1 MDKAVKRHILKKR
14 IVLAKRSDEPMTFTE
29 RAPRFFRW
37 FEEDVMGFDSREYR
51 REFWREAYRHGRTIG
66 HVPHTLSDQ
75 LRRRGRRSE
84 MALFDAL
91 CISLLMGGAFAIWVM
106 RRRIDLH
113 LHRLRR
119 PSYYETERARR
130 LGLTEERRRIR
141 RRTTLNP
148 RPTADQLREAFLHAR
163 DSVGNMVRLGS
174 LMEDLECYIDNS
186 PVFGE
191 DGKIIARKGGIRRYI
206 QSEMPDLYKSYKTLM
221 RYKALARR
229 FRQAVGICDPVP
241 AASVLPEEYENTDTG
256 TDTDASAPKR
266 RETPENTGNRGD
278 GTEIKRRKHV
288 ENMVRTGSQGD
299 AEGGGAP
306 ETGENRADIGSHVG
320 LNCVENMVRT
330 GSQGVGDGGRN
341 GGSEGGSDGMRD
353 CVRDCVRD
361 NVRDSMRDSERGG
374 VGDGLRDG
382 VGDCGRD
389 GPDGGSGG
397 VVGGRSGGECAGSGG
412 NASGRDGSEG
422 NGSLNDEVRRV
433 VGEILGVCEGTFLD
447 LAAVLALRISEDTI
461 PHRSYKG
468 DYRRVGS

>member
-51 REFWREAYRHGRTIG
+51 REFWREAYRHGRTMG

-148 RPTADQLREAFLHAR
+148 CPTAGQLREAFLHAR

-186 PVFGE
+186 LVFGE

-206 QSEMPDLYKSYKTLM
+206 QSEMPDLYGSYKTLM

-241 AASVLPEEYENTDTG
+241 AASVLPDGDENTDTG

-266 RETPENTGNRGD
+266 KKTTENVENKGD
-278 GTEIKRRKHV
+278 SAEIKRRKPV
-288 ENMVRTGSQGD
+288 ENKVRTNSHGD
-299 AEGGGAP
+299 AEGGEAP
-306 ETGENRADIGSHVG
+306 ETVENRADIGSRVG
-320 LNCVENMVRT
+320 LECVENMVRT
-330 GSQGVGDGGRN
+330 DSQGVGDGGKN
-341 GGSEGGSDGMRD
+341 GGRDGGSDGMRD
-353 CVRDCVRD
+353 CERDC
-361 NVRDSMRDSERGG
+361 MRNSERDG

-389 GPDGGSGG
+389 GPDGGSEG
-397 VVGGRSGGECAGSGG
+397 VVGGRSDGECDGNVGNGSGG
-412 NASGRDGSEG
+412 NASGV
-422 NGSLNDEVRRV
+422 NGSGRNANLNDEVRRV
-433 VGEILGVCEGTFLD
+433 VEEILDVCEGTFLD
-447 LAAVLALRISEDTI
+447 LASVLALRISEDTI

>member
-1 MDKAVKRHILKKR
+1 V
-14 IVLAKRSDEPMTFTE
+14 
-29 RAPRFFRW
+29 
-37 FEEDVMGFDSREYR
+37 
-51 REFWREAYRHGRTIG
+51 
-66 HVPHTLSDQ
+66 
-75 LRRRGRRSE
+75 
-84 MALFDAL
+84 LFDAL

-119 PSYYETERARR
+119 PSYYETERTRR

-148 RPTADQLREAFLHAR
+148 CPTAGELRDAFLHAR

-186 PVFGE
+186 LVFGE

-206 QSEMPDLYKSYKTLM
+206 QSEMPDLYGSYKTLM

-241 AASVLPEEYENTDTG
+241 AASVLPDGDENTDAG
-256 TDTDASAPKR
+256 MDTDGHASKCGKDAENSKNAENKTAYEDKR
-266 RETPENTGNRGD
+266 
-278 GTEIKRRKHV
+278 IV
-288 ENMVRTGSQGD
+288 ENKVRTNSHGD
-299 AEGGGAP
+299 AEGGEAP

-320 LNCVENMVRT
+320 LECVENMVRT
-330 GSQGVGDGGRN
+330 DSQGVGDGGKN
-341 GGSEGGSDGMRD
+341 GGRDGGRD
-353 CVRDCVRD
+353 DVRD
-361 NVRDSMRDSERGG
+361 NVRD
-374 VGDGLRDG
+374 
-382 VGDCGRD
+382 CGRED
-389 GPDGGSGG
+389 SDGGSEG

-447 LAAVLALRISEDTI
+447 LASVLALRISEDTI

-468 DYRRVGS
+468 DYRQVGS

>member
-1 MDKAVKRHILKKR
+1 MDKAVKHHILKKR

-29 RAPRFFRW
+29 RAPRFFKW
-37 FEEDVMGFDSREYR
+37 FEEDVMDFDSVEYR

-148 RPTADQLREAFLHAR
+148 RPTAGQLRDAFLHAR

-186 PVFGE
+186 LVFGE

-206 QSEMPDLYKSYKTLM
+206 QSEMPDLYGSYKTLM

-241 AASVLPEEYENTDTG
+241 AASVLPDGDGNTDTG

-266 RETPENTGNRGD
+266 KKTTENVENKGKGD
-278 GTEIKRRKHV
+278 SAEIKRRKPI
-288 ENMVRTGSQGD
+288 ENKVRTNSHGD
-299 AEGGGAP
+299 AEGGEAP
-306 ETGENRADIGSHVG
+306 ETGENRADIGSRAG
-320 LNCVENMVRT
+320 LECIENMVRT
-330 GSQGVGDGGRN
+330 DSQGVGDGGKN
-341 GGSEGGSDGMRD
+341 
-353 CVRDCVRD
+353 
-361 NVRDSMRDSERGG
+361 
-374 VGDGLRDG
+374 
-382 VGDCGRD
+382 
-389 GPDGGSGG
+389 
-397 VVGGRSGGECAGSGG
+397 GGRSGGECDVNVGNGSGG

-447 LAAVLALRISEDTI
+447 LAAVLALRISEDAI
-461 PHRSYKG
+461 PHRLYKE

>member
-1 MDKAVKRHILKKR
+1 MDKAVKHHILKKR
-14 IVLAKRSDEPMTFTE
+14 IVLAKRSDEPMTFSE
-29 RAPRFFRW
+29 RAPKFFRW
-37 FEEDVMGFDSREYR
+37 FEEDVMGFDSGEYR

-141 RRTTLNP
+141 RRSTLNP
-148 RPTADQLREAFLHAR
+148 CPTAGQLRDAFLHAR

-186 PVFGE
+186 LVFGE

-206 QSEMPDLYKSYKTLM
+206 QSEMPDLYGSYKTLM

-241 AASVLPEEYENTDTG
+241 AASVLPDGDENTDAG
-256 TDTDASAPKR
+256 TDTDAFAPKR
-266 RETPENTGNRGD
+266 KKTTENVENKGD
-278 GTEIKRRKHV
+278 SAEIKRRKPV
-288 ENMVRTGSQGD
+288 ENKVRTNSRGD
-299 AEGGGAP
+299 AEGGEAP
-306 ETGENRADIGSHVG
+306 ETGENRADIGSRAG
-320 LNCVENMVRT
+320 LECIENMVRT
-330 GSQGVGDGGRN
+330 DSQGVGDGGKN
-341 GGSEGGSDGMRD
+341 GGRDGGRDG
-353 CVRDCVRD
+353 VRD
-361 NVRDSMRDSERGG
+361 NVRDSMRDSERDGM
-374 VGDGLRDG
+374 GDGLRDG
-382 VGDCGRD
+382 VGDCGRED
-389 GPDGGSGG
+389 SDGGSEG
-397 VVGGRSGGECAGSGG
+397 VVGGRSGGECAGSV
-412 NASGRDGSEG
+412 G

-447 LAAVLALRISEDTI
+447 LAAVLALRISEDAI

-468 DYRRVGS
+468 DYRRVSS